1 MITASHNETRTYG
14 DSTDLPPVAPASGL
28 RRTSRGRSVVSS
40 FTKLELGT
48 EKYPALTGVRALGAS
63 VVFFEHFPVW
73 PDTHVTLNVMAFF
86 YVLSGFLIVRI
97 YYEQAQLRLRWLAK
111 YFINRFARIYP
122 VYFLLLSIAVLLHH
136 EFHIGVLLKNYTL
149 THALFHGS
157 TPIIQ
162 PSWSLTVEECFYFLA
177 PAFMLLARRYGFLV
191 PFAAGWLLLLTAL
204 GVSTLGFA
212 FLGTPVFVLTTTFFG
227 HFVEFFAG
235 VYLALAVMRAEKAG
249 GLAVPRSRRTLF
261 GLAGVALAVLTSVL
275 IYRHTP
281 LNFFAIALT
290 NNFLLP
296 VPIGLL
302 YWGLL
307 RENTAVARFLATRT
321 CGLLGRGSYSFYL
334 LHTLVIDYVSVPL
347 LLPLCRSRAL
357 CVLLSFVV
365 TWLAAVALFV
375 SFEEPINLLIRR
387 RFKSK
392 DRSVGMQ
399 ATLFQVPQQTPPA
412 HTAT

>member
-1 MITASHNETRTYG
+1 M
-14 DSTDLPPVAPASGL
+14 DSLHAAAGAGL
-28 RRTSRGRSVVSS
+28 RRTQAGRPAVSA
-40 FTKLELGT
+40 FTKIELGN
-48 EKYPALTGVRALGAS
+48 EKYPALTGIRALGAS

-73 PDTHVTLNVMAFF
+73 PDTHITLNVMAFF

-97 YYEQAQLRLRWLAK
+97 YYEQARLRLRWLAK
-111 YFINRFARIYP
+111 YFVNRFARIYP
-122 VYFLLLSIAVLLHH
+122 VYFLLLSVAVLLQHD
-136 EFHIGVLLKNYTL
+136 FRGGVLLKNYTL

-157 TPIIQ
+157 TLIIE
-162 PSWSLTVEECFYFLA
+162 PSWSLTVEECFYLLA
-177 PAFMLLARRYGFLV
+177 PVFMLLARRCGFLV
-191 PFAAGWLLLLTAL
+191 PFAAGWLLLLMAL

-212 FLGTPVFVLTTTFFG
+212 FLGTPLFVMSTTFFG

-235 VYLALAVMRAEKAG
+235 VYLALAVMRAEKRG
-249 GLAVPRSRRTLF
+249 GLAAPGNRRTLL
-261 GLAGVALAVLTSVL
+261 GVAGVALAVLASVAV
-275 IYRHTP
+275 YRHTP
-281 LNFFAIALT
+281 LNFFAIVLI
-290 NNFLLP
+290 NNFLIP

-334 LHTLVIDYVSVPL
+334 LHVLVIDYVSLPL
-347 LLPLCRSRAL
+347 LLPLCRSRSL

-365 TWLAAVALFV
+365 TWLAALALFV
-375 SFEEPINLLIRR
+375 YFEEPINLLIRR

-399 ATLFQVPQQTPPA
+399 ATLFQVPQSSPA
-412 HTAT
+412 RARQRLRITTRK

>member
-1 MITASHNETRTYG
+1 MSAFTR
-14 DSTDLPPVAPASGL
+14 V
-28 RRTSRGRSVVSS
+28 
-40 FTKLELGT
+40 ELGN
-48 EKYPALTGVRALGAS
+48 EKYPALTGIRALGAS
-63 VVFFEHFPVW
+63 VVFFEHLPVW

-97 YYEQAQLRLRWLAK
+97 YYERAQPRLRWLAK

-122 VYFLLLSIAVLLHH
+122 VYFLLLSVAVLLHH
-136 EFHIGVLLKNYTL
+136 DFRVSVLLENYTL

-191 PFAAGWLLLLTAL
+191 PFAAGWLLLLMAL
-204 GVSTLGFA
+204 GVSTLGFS
-212 FLGTPVFVLTTTFFG
+212 FLGTPLFVLTTTFFG

-235 VYLALAVMRAEKAG
+235 VYLALAVMRAEKRG
-249 GLAVPRSRRTLF
+249 GLAVAGNLRTLA
-261 GLAGVALAVLTSVL
+261 GLAGVAVAVLASVI

-281 LNFFAIALT
+281 VNFFAIVLT
-290 NNFLLP
+290 NNFLIPL
-296 VPIGLL
+296 PIGLL

-307 RENTAVARFLATRT
+307 REDTALARFLGAPT

-334 LHTLVIDYVSVPL
+334 LHTLVIDYVSLPL
-347 LLPLCRSRAL
+347 LLPLCGSRPL
-357 CVLLSFVV
+357 CVLLTFLV

-375 SFEEPINLLIRR
+375 YFEEPINLLIRR
-387 RFKSK
+387 RSKSK

-399 ATLFQVPQQTPPA
+399 ATLFQVAQHRLPA
-412 HTAT
+412 HTGV